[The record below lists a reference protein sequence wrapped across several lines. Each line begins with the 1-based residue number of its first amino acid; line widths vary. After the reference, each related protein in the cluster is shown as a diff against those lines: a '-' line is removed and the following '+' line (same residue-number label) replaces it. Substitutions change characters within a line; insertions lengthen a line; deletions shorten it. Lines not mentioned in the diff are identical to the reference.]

1 MTMRTARALRRGR
14 SLLKNKFRE
23 NLKKALENLKTCD
36 ILSISK
42 LRTLQPTEK
51 IKMTRQE
58 AIQQAKKYILL
69 DATKFLNT
77 SEIMNC
83 VVSMATDYDPAPE
96 RACDYINEEIDLFI
110 KGLQIL
116 KQTIEEGKQGIID
129 ADK

>member
-1 MTMRTARALRRGR
+1 
-14 SLLKNKFRE
+14 
-23 NLKKALENLKTCD
+23 
-36 ILSISK
+36 
-42 LRTLQPTEK
+42 
-51 IKMTRQE
+51 MTRQE

-77 SEIMNC
+77 SEIMNW

-96 RACDYINEEIDLFI
+96 RACDYINKEIDLFI

-116 KQTIEEGKQGIID
+116 KQTVEEGKQGIID

>member
-1 MTMRTARALRRGR
+1 
-14 SLLKNKFRE
+14 
-23 NLKKALENLKTCD
+23 
-36 ILSISK
+36 
-42 LRTLQPTEK
+42 
-51 IKMTRQE
+51 MTRQE

-77 SEIMNC
+77 SNIMEW
-83 VVSMATDYDPAPE
+83 VASFVTDYDPAPE
-96 RACDYINEEIDLFI
+96 RACDYINGEIDLFI